1 MKPQLLRGLLAAAGL
16 FAASQVHAQ
25 LDPQLD
31 YLSPGGPLSEAQVK
45 AAAAKP
51 AVAMGA
57 ATYTYLRCYYRL
69 DMSPGKPQTNYHWAL
84 DPSSGDYYRVNGY
97 WWSGSIIALK
107 NMFYSDVA
115 QDTLAAVC
123 QKTLA
128 AKGLNRPVALY
139 AAANNQMSYNHTI
152 WSQDN
157 ASQPAGVNKLIV
169 FGDSL
174 SDTQNMYGASQWRLP
189 NAKSWFI
196 GRFSNDRVW
205 VEYLAEQLKLPIY
218 NWAIGGSAGD
228 QHLVVPGLLQQ
239 VESWSQYMQKAANY
253 RPENTLF
260 TMLIGG
266 NDLLNYGRTVD
277 QVISDQGKALE
288 RIIAAGARHIV
299 VLNLPNL
306 ARTPAAQASG
316 KAAALAPQ
324 VRDYNAKL
332 ALLITQLQ
340 QKYGSTLKLNLFDS
354 NTLFDDLLDH
364 PAKYQVSNAT
374 QSCLDIAGNASLP
387 YIWEQKPR
395 AECGNPDAFVF
406 WDVLHPTTH
415 THKLL
420 GGYVANFVKA
430 ADPAVSAAAA
440 LKARR

>member
-1 MKPQLLRGLLAAAGL
+1 
-16 FAASQVHAQ
+16 
-25 LDPQLD
+25 
-31 YLSPGGPLSEAQVK
+31 
-45 AAAAKP
+45 
-51 AVAMGA
+51 
-57 ATYTYLRCYYRL
+57 
-69 DMSPGKPQTNYHWAL
+69 
-84 DPSSGDYYRVNGY
+84 
-97 WWSGSIIALK
+97 
-107 NMFYSDVA
+107 
-115 QDTLAAVC
+115 
-123 QKTLA
+123 
-128 AKGLNRPVALY
+128 
-139 AAANNQMSYNHTI
+139 
-152 WSQDN
+152 
-157 ASQPAGVNKLIV
+157 
-169 FGDSL
+169 
-174 SDTQNMYGASQWRLP
+174 
-189 NAKSWFI
+189 I

-205 VEYLAEQLKLPIY
+205 VEYLAEQLNLPIY
-218 NWAIGGSAGD
+218 NWAIGGSAAD

-277 QVISDQGKALE
+277 QVIADQSKALE
-288 RIIAAGARHIV
+288 RVINAGARHIV

-332 ALLITQLQ
+332 ALLVTQLQ

-395 AECGNPDAFVF
+395 AECGNPDSFVF

-415 THKLL
+415 TH
-420 GGYVANFVKA
+420 
-430 ADPAVSAAAA
+430 
-440 LKARR
+440 